1 MTTVHN
7 LGFPRIGAKREL
19 KFACEA
25 YWRGEIDQTQLDKTA
40 QTLRANHWQTQ
51 LDAGVEWLPVGD
63 FSYYDHVLDASFLVG
78 NIPARAQAD
87 GQSKL
92 DTYFKVAR
100 GTAKEA
106 PGASCCGGSHAAEMT
121 KWFDTNYHYLV
132 PELNANTHFKLDAS
146 KLLTELEQARALT
159 SKVKPVILGPLS
171 YLWLAKIT
179 DDSAHKLGFL
189 DDLITVYRE
198 LLGTLAKEGVEWV
211 QFDEPI
217 LALDLPEQWQH
228 AFERVYHQLQLPNL
242 SVLLATYFGPL
253 DTNLRLAARLPTA
266 ALHLDITRGGD
277 DLPRVLDILSP
288 HKILSLGVIDGRNIW
303 KADLNK
309 ILAQLKPVKERLGNG
324 LWLAP
329 SCSLLHTPVDLDSE
343 EALDADIKNW
353 LAFAKQKLQE
363 LNILQ
368 RALDNGETSVAE
380 ALVQN
385 AGAIAARKASAKVNN
400 AKVQSLVNNISP
412 NLSERASPFATRI
425 EKQQAKYN
433 LPTLPTTTIGSFPQ
447 TSEIR
452 KNRKAFKSGEIS
464 QQQYDRTLRAEIAH
478 AIELQEKIGIDVLVH
493 GEAER
498 NDMVEYFG
506 EQLDGYVFTQ
516 FGWVQS
522 YGSRCVKP
530 PIIYGDVSRPRKI
543 TVDWAEYAQ
552 SLTSKPVKGML
563 TGPITMLQWSFVR
576 DDQPRKITA
585 QQIALAL
592 RSEVNDLEAAG
603 VTIIQVDEPA
613 LREGLPL
620 RKKDWQNY
628 LDWAVEAFKIS
639 TAGVGDT
646 TQIHTHMCYAE
657 FNDIIQ
663 AIADLDADVITIETS
678 RSNMELL
685 SAFEQFNY
693 PNDIGPGV
701 YDIHSPNI
709 PATEQVVGLIKKAA
723 ENLPLQRLWINPDCG
738 LKTRKW
744 EDVIPALENMV
755 NAAKQLRAEV
765 A

>member
-40 QTLRANHWQTQ
+40 HTLRANHWQTQ

-63 FSYYDHVLDASFLVG
+63 FSYYDHVLDTSFLVG

-106 PGASCCGGSHAAEMT
+106 AGASCCGGSHAAEMT

-179 DDSAHKLGFL
+179 DGSTHKLGFL

-198 LLGTLAKEGVEWV
+198 LLGTLAKEAVEWV

-288 HKILSLGVIDGRNIW
+288 NKILSVGVIDGRNIW

-309 ILAQLKPVKERLGNG
+309 LLAQLKPVKERLGNG

-343 EALDADIKNW
+343 EALDVDIKNW

-412 NLSERASPFATRI
+412 SLSKRESPFATRI

-530 PIIYGDVSRPRKI
+530 PIIFGDVSRPRKI

-603 VTIIQVDEPA
+603 ITIIQVDEPA